1 MLVSMSTDSDL
12 ISFLAP
18 SSISIQRQ
26 RLQLPPHSTI
36 SISAMTTPLPIQCL
50 FCRKKQLDCIPHQR
64 VMHSIIFWI
73 IGLNPGG
80 RFADASESVQYQHH
94 IDADSCHGCV
104 KQVPLLEKLSIFLV
118 QYLIRVEAC
127 PFLQ

>member
-26 RLQLPPHSTI
+26 RLQLPPQYHHYFGDDHP
-36 SISAMTTPLPIQCL
+36 TPNTVFVLPEKTA
-50 FCRKKQLDCIPHQR
+50 RCIPHQR

-94 IDADSCHGCV
+94 IDADSCHGRV
-104 KQVPLLEKLSIFLV
+104 EQVPLLEKLSIFLV